1 MEKNNGAFLS
11 RLFRGKDSDDRDQL
25 RYLPKEE
32 ITHEYDTHEYDDIFL
47 RTRRDREYQNKNF
60 QEEE

>member
-1 MEKNNGAFLS
+1 MEKNKGTFLS
-11 RLFRGKDSDDRDQL
+11 RLFGGKDLDDRNHL
-25 RYLPKEE
+25 RYLPEEE
-32 ITHEYDTHEYDDIFL
+32 ITHEYDDIFL